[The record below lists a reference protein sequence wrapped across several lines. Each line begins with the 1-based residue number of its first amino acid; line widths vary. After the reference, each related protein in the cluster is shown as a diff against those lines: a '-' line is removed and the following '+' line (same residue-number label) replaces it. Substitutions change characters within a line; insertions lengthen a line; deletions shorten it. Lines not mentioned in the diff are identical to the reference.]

1 MDTGPLDGD
10 PGQGRA
16 VRASGRRIKLLQQLH
31 PVARYLVATANRD
44 RRRDLSAPLASI
56 RH

>member
-1 MDTGPLDGD
+1 MDTGPLDRD
-10 PGQGRA
+10 PGQGRGL
-16 VRASGRRIKLLQQLH
+16 RASGRRIELLQQFH